1 MKLRR
6 LDINGLP
13 GIREPFALN
22 DVGDGFNVIVGPN
35 GVGKSSLCRA
45 VRSLLWAKGEGD
57 GYIDVSAL
65 FDRGDQQWRVER
77 RGSRHRWQLDGIDEL
92 APPLPAPHLD
102 ACFFLVLRDLLDAS
116 DDAGSELAT
125 QIRRLMSGGFDL
137 EDTEASVF
145 GAIGS
150 RHGRKERRAL
160 DEAERKLKKAV
171 GEHEQLSRR
180 EQQLGELEEKR
191 TAARIACGCP

>member
-35 GVGKSSLCRA
+35 GIGKSSLCRA

-65 FDRGDQQWRVER
+65 FDRGDQDPVLENRRRRIAMEGVETEDDHVAFPLPVF
-77 RGSRHRWQLDGIDEL
+77 GFGDEL
-92 APPLPAPHLD
+92 LGRRKHSD
-102 ACFFLVLRDLLDAS
+102 AWYEQEAVVAIIVRSLGVILVPVA
-116 DDAGSELAT
+116 
-125 QIRRLMSGGFDL
+125 
-137 EDTEASVF
+137 
-145 GAIGS
+145 
-150 RHGRKERRAL
+150 
-160 DEAERKLKKAV
+160 
-171 GEHEQLSRR
+171 
-180 EQQLGELEEKR
+180 
-191 TAARIACGCP
+191 